1 MNRNSITKMQ
11 KKTLLWLSVAIIT
24 TALVSNSTITFAIES
39 TPVVFVEPQTQVAEY
54 RGELITV
61 NVNLADLASN
71 SKLIGAQF
79 GLRYNTSLLKVE
91 NVTYGDFL
99 RAYGPT
105 YNVSYVENDSVIA
118 FIMLVPPWHEPFPA
132 GNGTLATI
140 TFKTIYPFE
149 GEVTHISTELIL
161 YDVILVDNNA
171 DPVPCF
177 IRHGIID
184 FSVPSIAISP
194 DLYTAT
200 RKGETISI
208 DVNIKGLN
216 AGWKLV
222 GAQFGLRYNTS
233 LLKVENVTYGDF
245 LRAYGPTY
253 NVSYVENDSVIAL
266 SMLMPPWHEPFP
278 AGNGTL
284 ATITFKTIYQPTES
298 ADMAFGSLKLYNT
311 KLVDENVEQIPYS
324 LTHGE
329 YQIVPVT
336 FRPIDIQ
343 VETGVI
349 RFSGEIADF
358 YISITD
364 YGFAINPE
372 MINATL
378 YFNGT
383 VYADLSMMLKSVSK
397 GLYRIVYE
405 IPANAKTGTY
415 VLLVETEYVQVH
427 GTSIKSFQISST
439 LTGWDAQIT
448 ETNNNI
454 ATIQTSIG
462 IINANLTAINA
473 KLVSINGTVAT
484 IDSTVGLIQTSV
496 EAIHL
501 KVVDI
506 DWETRIADIQTSLG
520 AIKGYVMDVN
530 DGGLAT
536 INTELGTVK
545 TKVMDTAENV
555 GTSTVLLY
563 IILVLALIAAVVSII
578 SMVYPRKKLT

>member
-1 MNRNSITKMQ
+1 
-11 KKTLLWLSVAIIT
+11 
-24 TALVSNSTITFAIES
+24 
-39 TPVVFVEPQTQVAEY
+39 
-54 RGELITV
+54 
-61 NVNLADLASN
+61 
-71 SKLIGAQF
+71 
-79 GLRYNTSLLKVE
+79 
-91 NVTYGDFL
+91 
-99 RAYGPT
+99 
-105 YNVSYVENDSVIA
+105 
-118 FIMLVPPWHEPFPA
+118 
-132 GNGTLATI
+132 
-140 TFKTIYPFE
+140 
-149 GEVTHISTELIL
+149 
-161 YDVILVDNNA
+161 
-171 DPVPCF
+171 
-177 IRHGIID
+177 
-184 FSVPSIAISP
+184 
-194 DLYTAT
+194 
-200 RKGETISI
+200 
-208 DVNIKGLN
+208 
-216 AGWKLV
+216 
-222 GAQFGLRYNTS
+222 
-233 LLKVENVTYGDF
+233 
-245 LRAYGPTY
+245 
-253 NVSYVENDSVIAL
+253 
-266 SMLMPPWHEPFP
+266 MPPWHEPFP

-311 KLVDENVEQIPYS
+311 KLIDENVEQIPYS

-329 YQIVPVT
+329 FQIVPVT

-405 IPANAKTGTY
+405 IPADAKTGTY
-415 VLLVETEYVQVH
+415 VLLVETEYLQVH

-454 ATIQTSIG
+454 ATIIIPSLDQIKANLTSINANLIDISGTIGTIQTSIG

-484 IDSTVGLIQTSV
+484 IDSTVGSIQTSV
-496 EAIHL
+496 EAIRL

-506 DWETRIADIQTSLG
+506 DWETRIANIQTSLG
-520 AIKGYVMDVN
+520 AIKGYVMDVD

-563 IILVLALIAAVVSII
+563 VILVLALIAAVVSII